1 MIPQLQVST
10 QPSSLEISS
19 SKAKLSISQQ
29 RPDMEIES
37 PRAKMD
43 ITSPRPDMEIDQHQA
58 FRAYNGGTA
67 LEMNQQIYSEL
78 PSLML
83 EALAKRVEQGNRMA
97 EFHLPG
103 NSIGEI
109 YGSDWKRDPFIE
121 FRAPASYDN
130 VDIHVNR
137 NEPQINIE
145 PITPRISAQAY
156 TPQIEY
162 HPGSLDIRV
171 KQYASIEITPP
182 QIDMTM

>member
-1 MIPQLQVST
+1 MIPQLQITT
-10 QPSSLEISS
+10 QPSLLEFSS

-43 ITSPRPDMEIDQHQA
+43 INSPRPDMEIDQHQA

-103 NSIGEI
+103 NTIAEI
-109 YGSDWKRDPFIE
+109 YGSDWKRDPFVE

-130 VDIHVNR
+130 VDIHVTR

-145 PITPRISAQAY
+145 PITPQISAQAY
-156 TPQIEY
+156 IPQIDY

-171 KQYASIEITPP
+171 KQYASIDIVPP
-182 QIDMTM
+182 QIDMIM